1 MTLTYPTVFLFI
13 LIPVPG
19 ALPTLKPA
27 AEIFPFSS
35 FILQPITSVI
45 RLLYGTFS
53 MVCLLIL
60 ILHTPKIKN

>member
-1 MTLTYPTVFLFI
+1 MQMTLTYTVFLSI

-35 FILQPITSVI
+35 FFLQPITSVI
-45 RLLYGTFS
+45 ASSTALSQWY
-53 MVCLLIL
+53 VY
-60 ILHTPKIKN
+60 